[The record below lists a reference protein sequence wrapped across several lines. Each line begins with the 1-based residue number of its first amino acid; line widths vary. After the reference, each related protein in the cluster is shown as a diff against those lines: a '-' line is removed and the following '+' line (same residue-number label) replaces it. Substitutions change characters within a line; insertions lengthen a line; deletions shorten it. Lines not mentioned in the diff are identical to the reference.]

1 MLQTQ
6 SAAPTDEPG
15 PNVPADEV
23 DDDDDDVIGGD
34 VISVVDDVVD
44 GASAGEGEGGS
55 GCVEV
60 AAGAGLALAGGSLTA
75 STLALEYSITS
86 LVLTPHCRTRLL
98 AARVAV
104 KVSLTKHP
112 VVSRLVKPG
121 MTPLISPATIS
132 SIPPLETRSIRR
144 GWESG
149 LHSMATVQLTWT
161 SWPTGILQSL
171 ERHSGGLSGPQATH
185 CMVVVIW
192 TWKPWAPE
200 S

>member
-15 PNVPADEV
+15 PDVPVDVV

-34 VISVVDDVVD
+34 VISVVDGVED
-44 GASAGEGEGGS
+44 GGSAGEGVGAS
-55 GCVEV
+55 GCEEV
-60 AAGAGLALAGGSLTA
+60 ATVAGLAVAGGSLTA

-98 AARVAV
+98 AARVAL
-104 KVSLTKHP
+104 KVSLTEHS
-112 VVSRLVKPG
+112 VVSRLIKPG
-121 MTPLISPATIS
+121 ITPMISPATIS

-144 GWESG
+144 GWERGSQ
-149 LHSMATVQLTWT
+149 SMTTVQSTWT

-171 ERHSGGLSGPQATH
+171 ERHPGGLSGPQATH
-185 CMVVVIW
+185 CMLVIIW